1 MASSTR
7 ERPGRESLSPV
18 ALATYY
24 TAKLRT
30 ELALQLAYRGAVLIW
45 LLSLIMQPLI
55 AIVVW
60 TTVARSQGGSA
71 GGFTE
76 GEYAAYYI
84 ILMVVNQLTFSWHM
98 WEMEWRVRTGFYSG
112 ILLRPMHPIH
122 NDIVENMSFKV
133 LTLIPLLPITVVFS
147 IVFGAEYNWKP
158 LNLACFLPAIALAAL
173 ICFMTEWCVG
183 LLAFWM
189 TKTSALYQLYQSVF
203 LFLGGVIAPLAL
215 MPEPV
220 RIVSTIL
227 PFRWILPFP
236 VDMARG
242 SLGGREIAIG
252 FGMQV
257 IWIVLLLGFLRLAWG
272 QAIKRYSAVGA

>member
-1 MASSTR
+1 MVAMTG
-7 ERPGRESLSPV
+7 EGPVRESLSPT

-24 TAKLRT
+24 AAKLRT
-30 ELALQLAYRGAVLIW
+30 ELANQLAYRGAIMIW
-45 LLSLIMQPLI
+45 LLSLVMQPLI

-60 TTVARSQGGSA
+60 TTVAESQGGSA

-98 WEMEWRVRTGFYSG
+98 WEMEWRIRTGFYSG

-122 NDIVENMSFKV
+122 NDIVENVSFKV
-133 LTLIPLLPITVVFS
+133 LTLVPLVPIV
-147 IVFGAEYNWKP
+147 IVLSLLFDAEYDWKA
-158 LNLACFLPAIALAAL
+158 LNLICFLPAVALAAL
-173 ICFMTEWCVG
+173 VCFLMEWCVG

-220 RIVSTIL
+220 RIAATIL

-242 SLGGREIAIG
+242 ALDGREIAIG
-252 FGMQV
+252 FGMQAL
-257 IWIVLLLGFLRLAWG
+257 WIGLLLGILRLVWG
-272 QAIKRYSAVGA
+272 QAIRRYSAVGA